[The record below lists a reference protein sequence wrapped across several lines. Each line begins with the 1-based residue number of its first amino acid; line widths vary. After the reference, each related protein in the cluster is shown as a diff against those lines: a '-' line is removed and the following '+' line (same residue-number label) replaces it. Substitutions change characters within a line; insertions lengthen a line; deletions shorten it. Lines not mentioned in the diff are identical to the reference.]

1 MTTKLEQL
9 KKKQEQLRLQ
19 IQKEQQKE
27 TAKKRKEDTR
37 KKILIGAMVL
47 EGMKNSEEYEQKIL
61 KNLDQ
66 YLTKERDRKL
76 FELEGIHSERKEHG

>member
-27 TAKKRKEDTR
+27 SAKKRKEETR
-37 KKILIGAMVL
+37 RKILLGAMVL
-47 EGMKNSEEYEQKIL
+47 ERMDRESEYREQVINK
-61 KNLDQ
+61 LDS
-66 YLTKERDRKL
+66 YLTKERDREL
-76 FELEGIHSERKEHG
+76 FELGGK

>member
-27 TAKKRKEDTR
+27 SAKKRKEDTR
-37 KKILIGAMVL
+37 RKILLGAMVL
-47 EGMKNSEEYEQKIL
+47 ERMDRESEYREQVINK
-61 KNLDQ
+61 LDS
-66 YLTKERDRKL
+66 YLTKDRDREL
-76 FELEGIHSERKEHG
+76 FELGEK

>member
-76 FELEGIHSERKEHG
+76 FELKATHSERKEHG

>member
-27 TAKKRKEDTR
+27 SAKKRKEDTR
-37 KKILIGAMVL
+37 RKILLGAMVL
-47 EGMKNSEEYEQKIL
+47 ERMDRESEYREQVINK
-61 KNLDQ
+61 LDS
-66 YLTKERDRKL
+66 YLTKERDREL
-76 FELEGIHSERKEHG
+76 FELGEK

>member
-27 TAKKRKEDTR
+27 SAKKRREDTR

-47 EGMKNSEEYEQKIL
+47 EGMNNSEEYDQKIL

-66 YLTKERDRKL
+66 YLTNERDRKL
-76 FELEGIHSERKEHG
+76 FELKTTDSEKKKHG

>member
-27 TAKKRKEDTR
+27 SAKKRKEETR
-37 KKILIGAMVL
+37 RKILLGAMVL
-47 EGMKNSEEYEQKIL
+47 ERMARESEYREQVINK
-61 KNLDQ
+61 LDS
-66 YLTKERDRKL
+66 YLTKERDRGL
-76 FELEGIHSERKEHG
+76 FELGEK